1 MAIFFMQISSVTRS
15 AGRRATAAA
24 AYRAGERIRDER
36 SGEMINYGRRR
47 DVLHTEIFLPPQFDG
62 TAVSWARDRQRLWN
76 TAEHAEKRHNARV
89 AREYQLSLPAE
100 LDASRRIALSR
111 AFSREI
117 AERYKVAVDLAVHEP
132 REGGD
137 PRNYHAHLLTTT
149 REVTPAGLGA
159 KAGLDI
165 APVERRRRELPDH
178 RQEYLALRERWA
190 TLTNE
195 ALREA
200 NVEARVDH
208 RSLAA
213 QGIDREPLPRIPLM
227 QLKMEQRG
235 LRSAL
240 AERLRAEYRERVQR
254 RLDRSADPA
263 PAQRG
268 AEPGGARSRSEVL
281 AQGSQAPPRA
291 QDVEEIRRQAR
302 EAWLRIR
309 PKEADRASLARAT
322 RELEP
327 QQPTQEAKDDLA
339 L

>member
-1 MAIFFMQISSVTRS
+1 VAIFFMQISSVARS

-36 SGEMINYGRRR
+36 SGELINYGRRR
-47 DVLHTEIFLPPQFDG
+47 DVLHTEIFLPRQFDRLP
-62 TAVSWARDRQRLWN
+62 VDWARDRQRLWN

-100 LDASRRIALSR
+100 LEASRRIALAR
-111 AFSREI
+111 AFSREV
-117 AERYKVAVDLAVHEP
+117 AERYRVAVDLAVHEP

-137 PRNYHAHLLTTT
+137 PRNFHAHLLTTT

-165 APVERRRRELPDH
+165 QPLERRRRELPDH
-178 RQEYLALRERWA
+178 RHEYLTLRERWA
-190 TLTNE
+190 TLVNE

-200 NVEARVDH
+200 NIAARVDH

-235 LRSAL
+235 LRSEL
-240 AERLRAEYRERVQR
+240 AERLRAEYRERVVR
-254 RLDRSADPA
+254 RLERSADRDPVRRAPEVADGRTPGEPA
-263 PAQRG
+263 PEGSNA
-268 AEPGGARSRSEVL
+268 PARV
-281 AQGSQAPPRA
+281 

-302 EAWLRIR
+302 EAWLRLR
-309 PKEADRASLARAT
+309 PKEAERAAGERAT
-322 RELEP
+322 HELEP
-327 QQPTQEAKDDLA
+327 RQQTQQTKDDLA

>member
-1 MAIFFMQISSVTRS
+1 MAIFFLQITSVTRS

-24 AYRAGERIRDER
+24 AYRAGERVRDER
-36 SGEMINYGRRR
+36 SGELINYGRRR
-47 DVLHTEIFLPPQFDG
+47 DVLHTEIFLPRQFEG
-62 TAVSWARDRQRLWN
+62 RAVAWARDRQRLWN
-76 TAEHAEKRHNARV
+76 TAEHAEKRRNARV

-100 LDASRRIALSR
+100 LDASRRIALAR
-111 AFSREI
+111 AFSQEI

-137 PRNYHAHLLTTT
+137 PRNFHAHLLSTT

-165 APVERRRRELPDH
+165 APLERRRRELPDH
-178 RQEYLALRERWA
+178 RHEYLALRERWA
-190 TLTNE
+190 MLVNE

-200 NVEARVDH
+200 NLAARVDH

-235 LRSAL
+235 LRSEV
-240 AERLRAEYRERVQR
+240 AERLRAEYRERVQT
-254 RLDRSADPA
+254 RLERSAVPA
-263 PAQRG
+263 PEQATPQIGAGRG
-268 AEPGGARSRSEVL
+268 PAEAARE
-281 AQGSQAPPRA
+281 GFNAPARVR
-291 QDVEEIRRQAR
+291 DVEEIRRQAR
-302 EAWLRIR
+302 EAWLRLR
-309 PKEADRASLARAT
+309 PKEAERGASESVS
-322 RELEP
+322 REPEP
-327 QQPTQEAKDDLA
+327 QPLAPHAKDDLA

>member
-1 MAIFFMQISSVTRS
+1 
-15 AGRRATAAA
+15 
-24 AYRAGERIRDER
+24 
-36 SGEMINYGRRR
+36 MINYGRRR

-62 TAVSWARDRQRLWN
+62 TQVSWARDRQRLWN
-76 TAEHAEKRHNARV
+76 TAEHSEKRHNARV

-165 APVERRRRELPDH
+165 TPVEPRRRELPDH
-178 RQEYLALRERWA
+178 RQEYLGLRERWA
-190 TLTNE
+190 TLVNE

-254 RLDRSADPA
+254 RLDRCADPA

-268 AEPGGARSRSEVL
+268 ADPGGARSRSEVP